1 LQTAKKGPP
10 ARALSVCRVFLKLL
24 ECASATVRTKL
35 EASNPQAVAA
45 VRDTIDDVATAMQ
58 RDVR

>member
-1 LQTAKKGPP
+1 
-10 ARALSVCRVFLKLL
+10 LL